1 MRGLRKNSMP
11 APLSLEDRRKP
22 SNYEEVP
29 DHSELGKGFVRRMYD
44 GERQDDYDNDDDAS
58 SSSSLSY
65 EEDDEDNDS
74 SKTTAAQSFLHL
86 VKGYI
91 GPGCLS
97 LPWAFSRLGIFPAT
111 LACFFLGYWSS
122 YNCWSIV
129 RLKRHINNNN
139 SNSLPGIPTT
149 TVAARATATDEG
161 VFRVLEEPHDT
172 PRSSLA
178 TNPSAATTYPDV
190 AGALAGNHAKT
201 FTKYSIC
208 VQQLSICTVFLSFVG
223 TNLNAV
229 LSSVLGWNVSHA
241 TVLTLALPAVIALS
255 CLPNLKALA
264 PITALGTALLFVGF
278 AFLAAVVAVEWPNR
292 HENHDGPDYQDT
304 SYFSGHT
311 RDWKD
316 VPLAICALLY
326 SFEGICLILP
336 VESSMLHPRKFFPIF
351 AAAMASS
358 ASIFSVLA
366 GMSVSTFG
374 NVTNGS
380 ITAFLLAKYGSG
392 NSPLVRSLV
401 LAANAA
407 VSLSV
412 LVTYPLQLFPCLELL
427 LPSPENTSDF
437 QSLPSGPDN
446 PPSRDQGSPVRG
458 DTVAGIGNWT
468 APAPTDTPVAVDR
481 PLRSSALEIRGRSF
495 LSEEGEEADGSP
507 RASRRDG
514 VLRDASRLWESGDAS
529 AWAESAAPAFRL
541 RIGLV
546 LLTYVVAVA
555 VPNVQSLI
563 SLAGALA
570 GSSTAL
576 LIPPALELAGLRQH
590 LHRHQQHQQQ
600 QPPGVARLPV
610 QAGGTHQWEVRRC
623 YLLLM
628 GGFIFLVIGTIASIA
643 DILRAYTSP
652 T

>member
-1 MRGLRKNSMP
+1 MP
-11 APLSLEDRRKP
+11 TSSLSLEGRRQP

-44 GERQDDYDNDDDAS
+44 GGSDQQEEAEDYDYGDGSSVSRSYEDDD
-58 SSSSLSY
+58 
-65 EEDDEDNDS
+65 DDDDDDP

-86 VKGYI
+86 VKGYV

-97 LPWAFSRLGIFPAT
+97 LPWAFSRLGILPAT
-111 LACFFLGYWSS
+111 VACFFLGYWSS
-122 YNCWSIV
+122 YNCWSVV
-129 RLKRHINNNN
+129 RLKRRINNNLH
-139 SNSLPGIPTT
+139 STAM
-149 TVAARATATDEG
+149 AAATATARSTDDG
-161 VFRVLEEPHDT
+161 VFRVMEEPYDA
-172 PRSSLA
+172 PRGSLA
-178 TNPSAATTYPDV
+178 TNVTAATTYPDV
-190 AGALAGNHAKT
+190 AGALAGDKAKT

-229 LSSVLGWNVSHA
+229 LSSVVGWNVSHA

-292 HENHDGPDYQDT
+292 RENYDGPEEEDQGP

-316 VPLAICALLY
+316 APLALCALLY

-336 VESSMLHPRKFFPIF
+336 VESSMLRPNKFFPIF

-358 ASIFSVLA
+358 ATIFSVLA

-380 ITAFLLAKYGSG
+380 ITAFLLAKYGNG
-392 NSPLVRSLV
+392 NSHLVRSLV

-412 LVTYPLQLFPCLELL
+412 LVTFPLQLFPCLELL
-427 LPSPENTSDF
+427 LPSATTSSDF
-437 QSLPSGPDN
+437 RSLPSGPDD
-446 PPSRDQGSPVRG
+446 PHSRDQASPARV
-458 DTVAGIGNWT
+458 DTAADEIGNRSAQ
-468 APAPTDTPVAVDR
+468 APADSPANVDR
-481 PLRSSALEIRGRSF
+481 PVRSSALEIRGRSF
-495 LSEEGEEADGSP
+495 LSEEGEEAGGSP

-514 VLRDASRLWESGDAS
+514 VWRGVSRLWEADDPST
-529 AWAESAAPAFRL
+529 WAESAAPAFRL

-590 LHRHQQHQQQ
+590 REQQ
-600 QPPGVARLPV
+600 QPWGVLFPL
-610 QAGGTHQWEVRRC
+610 GGSHQWAVRRC
-623 YLLLM
+623 YLLLL
-628 GGFIFLVIGTIASIA
+628 GGFIFMLIGTVASIA
-643 DILRAYTSP
+643 DILRTYTSP
-652 T
+652 A